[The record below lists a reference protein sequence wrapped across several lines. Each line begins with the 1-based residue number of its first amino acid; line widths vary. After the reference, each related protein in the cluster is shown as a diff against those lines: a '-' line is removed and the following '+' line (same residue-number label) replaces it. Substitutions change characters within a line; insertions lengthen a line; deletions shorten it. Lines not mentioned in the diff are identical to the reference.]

1 MRLGQSGLHD
11 RHGPAA
17 GTEMSRLHDMGG
29 RLGDGPLHP
38 EAADA
43 PVFAKDWHARALA
56 LTLASG
62 ALGQWTLDRSRHQR
76 ECLSPQDYMRF
87 SYYEKWLSGLADI
100 LVATGV
106 LTPDEL
112 KAGRSLSPAT
122 ELARRTLKPEQVQ
135 KVLSSGGPTLRKAQ
149 AVAQFEVGDR
159 VVVRRGGDNSLV
171 AGGHSRLPSYVR
183 AATGR
188 VLAYH
193 GSHIFPDSN
202 AHGLGEAP
210 EPLYSVVFLRSAL
223 WSGAEHPDDEVV
235 LDIWQPYLQPASLAK
250 SSSG

>member
-17 GTEMSRLHDMGG
+17 GAEMSRLHDMGG
-29 RLGDGPLHP
+29 RIGDGPLHP
-38 EAADA
+38 ETADA

-62 ALGQWTLDRSRHQR
+62 ALGQWSLDRSRHQR

-106 LTPDEL
+106 LTTDEL
-112 KAGRSLSPAT
+112 KAGRSLSAAPDLT
-122 ELARRTLKPEQVQ
+122 QRCLKSERVQ
-135 KVLSSGGPTLRKAQ
+135 KALSSGGPTLRDSQ
-149 AVAQFEVGDR
+149 TVAKFEVGDR
-159 VVVRRGGDNSLV
+159 VIVRWFGHNSLV
-171 AGGHSRLPSYVR
+171 AGGHSRLPRYAR
-183 AATGR
+183 GAEGQ
-188 VLAYH
+188 VLNYH
-193 GSHIFPDSN
+193 GAHIFPDSN

-235 LDIWQPYLQPASLAK
+235 LDIWQPYLQPPSLAK
-250 SSSG
+250 SRTS

>member
-100 LVATGV
+100 L
-106 LTPDEL
+106 
-112 KAGRSLSPAT
+112 SLI
-122 ELARRTLKPEQVQ
+122 
-135 KVLSSGGPTLRKAQ
+135 
-149 AVAQFEVGDR
+149 
-159 VVVRRGGDNSLV
+159 
-171 AGGHSRLPSYVR
+171 
-183 AATGR
+183 
-188 VLAYH
+188 
-193 GSHIFPDSN
+193 HI
-202 AHGLGEAP
+202 
-210 EPLYSVVFLRSAL
+210 
-223 WSGAEHPDDEVV
+223 
-235 LDIWQPYLQPASLAK
+235 
-250 SSSG
+250 